1 MGRRGKGRLRGAL
14 VAPLE
19 AVGEVSGDLVPQA
32 RSRGRKGGSTVDHGG
47 ERAVGDLDALRRIE
61 GGTLALGDDEGDRVA
76 DMADALACQRVAR
89 RGQQR
94 VEHLHGRYARQRAD
108 AVRAQIGLGE
118 DAAHARD
125 QPGRSCVDALD
136 HGMRVRR
143 AQHVRME
150 LAGDGQ
156 IVEQSGRVR

>member
-32 RSRGRKGGSTVDHGG
+32 RCRGRKGGSTVNHGG

-76 DMADALACQRVAR
+76 DMAHALACQRVAR

-94 VEHLHGRYARQRAD
+94 AEHLHGRYAR
-108 AVRAQIGLGE
+108 
-118 DAAHARD
+118 
-125 QPGRSCVDALD
+125 
-136 HGMRVRR
+136 
-143 AQHVRME
+143 
-150 LAGDGQ
+150 
-156 IVEQSGRVR
+156 